1 MNELTIPRKLNFLV
15 FTLAVIG
22 VLFVFSTPAM
32 AQATTGTLKGS
43 VVDPQGASIAGATV
57 YGQQVQP
64 KLRSLPVEVFQ
75 VLGLPLNI
83 HEAVLEEKASG
94 YVVRCR
100 MANESTSEIR
110 GLRYS
115 LTAIDPGNGSI
126 PIASRIEGFNLQAQG
141 TTTITFVT
149 PIKFKMKEGNRLVL
163 MLEQVLGV
171 EAIWEVIKPRDA
183 LEAYLKGDYSIQ
195 PQIMRVANYVDAPPQ
210 TRVIH

>member
-1 MNELTIPRKLNFLV
+1 VRWPATAFGKEYFLG
-15 FTLAVIG
+15 G
-22 VLFVFSTPAM
+22 VLSFTKAVLGHRTPRRGSMRQIVLA
-32 AQATTGTLKGS
+32 ALLGT
-43 VVDPQGASIAGATV
+43 SIAGATV
-57 YGQQVQP
+57 YGQQVQTKP
-64 KLRSLPVEVFQ
+64 RSLSVEVFQ

-126 PIASRIEGFNLQAQG
+126 PIASRIEGFGLQAHG

-210 TRVIH
+210 TQVIHK